1 MPRWYGNIPCTGCGE
16 IGYRRI
22 TTLYC
27 SLKCAVLSRTKVVG
41 DCWLWQGA
49 KLPDGYGH
57 FGFDRKRYRTH
68 RAAYEVAFGPV
79 PEGMLVCHKCDQ
91 PACCNPQHLFAGTN
105 KDNSDDKLRKGRQR
119 RGEANRAKLTED
131 QIREIRAS
139 NESMRQM
146 AKRFGVSASHV
157 SKIRRKVKW
166 AHV

>member
-1 MPRWYGNIPCTGCGE
+1 MTRWYGNIACAGCGLV
-16 IGYRRI
+16 GYRRI
-22 TTLYC
+22 SMRYC
-27 SLKCAVLSRTKVVG
+27 SLKCSVFSRTKTVG

-57 FGFDRKRYRTH
+57 LRFDGRQMRAH
-68 RAAYEVAFGPV
+68 RAAYETAFGKLPS
-79 PEGMLVCHKCDQ
+79 EMLVCHSCDQ

-119 RGEANRAKLTED
+119 RGEANHAKLTED

-139 NESMRQM
+139 NESMREM
-146 AKRFGVSASHV
+146 AKRFGVSVSHL